1 MPGRRCHTDC
11 VERPLSRALR
21 ALGACVGSH
30 PWPFLLLP
38 LALSAGLGAGFMHL
52 KAREANDIE
61 EQFTPVK
68 GPAKS
73 ERRLVQTDFPT
84 DDSRR
89 FSAQRLSTE
98 GSYAA
103 IIAVAAPGK
112 DSILTPEAF
121 AELLALDAAV
131 RRGAGFSFEE
141 VCARS
146 GPGGNCTSP
155 NPLLSAVQGNP
166 DLIQT
171 LLPKLTF
178 PLFMGRFPLGPF
190 LGGVALHPGD
200 HPSRP
205 VRAAKALRLLYFL
218 QEDHAGPM
226 EQSKRWL
233 HDFLDSAPQ
242 LLRSL
247 KLTSLEVAYFTSLSR
262 QQEFEKNS
270 KEVIPF
276 FSITYTLTIFFSIMS
291 CSRFDCVRTKVWV
304 AAFGVLSSGLS
315 VLSSFGLLLFC
326 GVPFVITAANAP
338 FLILGVGIDDMF
350 ILVSCWQH
358 TRVKDSIRNR
368 MADTYAEAAVSITIT
383 TLTDVL
389 AFYIGIATSFQSVQS
404 FCIYTGTAFVFC
416 YIYNLSF
423 LGAVLALNGRRE
435 ESNRHWLTFM
445 KVNREPQDSQ
455 GCLYNICCVG
465 GSFDESNEAEPEH
478 PMNGF
483 FRKYYGP
490 FLVQSWT
497 KAVVVILYLIYL
509 GSCIYGCIQIKEG
522 IYLRNLAS
530 DHSYV
535 VPYYDWEKEY
545 FSGYGPRVMV
555 VVTESV
561 AYWDPSVRKDI
572 ENCMEALENSSYV
585 DAKLSESWLKIYE
598 SIAQRMPININDSN
612 VFIDNLS
619 VLFKANPD
627 SEWDINYNVTEV
639 SASRFFIQTVNVT
652 TAVDEKILLNEL
664 RDLAEDCKIP
674 MIVYHPAFIYFD
686 QYLVI
691 IQNTIQNILIA
702 TGVMLLISLLLI
714 PHPICSL
721 WVTFAIASVI
731 VGVAGF
737 MTYWNVNLDSISM
750 INLVICIGFSVD
762 FSAHISYAFVS
773 SEKPSGNEK
782 AVDAL
787 YHLGYPVLQ
796 GAVSTV
802 LGVAVLS
809 MATTYIFRTFFKI
822 MFLVI
827 LFGAAHGLIFIPV
840 FLTLFGFCSS
850 SSQTQYP
857 ISKQPSAMEGS
868 HTSNG
873 KGMPL
878 SHVQSDP
885 ISSWKLGRN
894 SPS

>member
-1 MPGRRCHTDC
+1 MPSRRCHTDC
-11 VERPLSRALR
+11 VERPLSHALR

-38 LALSAGLGAGFMHL
+38 LALSAALGAGFMHL

-61 EQFTPVK
+61 AQFTPIG
-68 GPAKS
+68 GPAKN
-73 ERRLVQTDFPT
+73 ERSLVQKDFPT
-84 DDSRR
+84 NDSQR
-89 FSAQRLSTE
+89 FSAQRLTTE

-103 IIAVAAPGK
+103 LIAVGEG
-112 DSILTPEAF
+112 SILTREAF
-121 AELLALDAAV
+121 AELLALDKAV
-131 RRGAGFSFEE
+131 RELRSETGLSFEE
-141 VCARS
+141 VCAKI
-146 GPGGNCTSP
+146 GPDGNCSSP
-155 NPLLSAVQGNP
+155 NPLLSAVQGDP
-166 DLIQT
+166 ARIEA
-171 LLPKLTF
+171 LLPNLTF
-178 PLFMGRFPLGPF
+178 PLFMGRVPLGLF
-190 LGGVALHPGD
+190 LGGVTLDPGV
-200 HPSRP
+200 PPARP
-205 VRAAKALRLLYFL
+205 VRAAKAVRLLYFL
-218 QEDHAGPM
+218 QEDHAGPK
-226 EQSKRWL
+226 EESQRWI
-233 HDFLDSAPQ
+233 HTFLQRAPQ

-247 KLTSLEVAYFTSLSR
+247 NLTSLKVAYFTSLSR

-276 FSITYTLTIFFSIMS
+276 FSITYTLTIFFSIIS

-326 GVPFVITAANAP
+326 GVPFVVTAANAP

-358 TRVKDSIRNR
+358 TRVKDSIKNR
-368 MADTYAEAAVSITIT
+368 LADTYAEAAVSITIT

-389 AFYIGIATSFQSVQS
+389 AFYVGIATSFPSVQS

-416 YIYNLSF
+416 YIYNLTF
-423 LGAVLALNGRRE
+423 LGAILALNGKRE

-445 KVNREPQDSQ
+445 KVKSEPQDSQ
-455 GCLYNICCVG
+455 GQLYNICCVG
-465 GSFDESNEAEPEH
+465 GSFDESSEAESEH

-490 FLVQSWT
+490 FLVQSWS

-522 IYLRNLAS
+522 IDLRNLAS

-535 VPYYDWEKEY
+535 VQYYDWEKEY

-585 DAKLSESWLKIYE
+585 DAKLSESWLRVYE
-598 SIAQRMPININDSN
+598 GVAPRMSINLNDRN
-612 VFIDNLS
+612 VFIGNLS
-619 VLFKANPD
+619 VLFRINPD
-627 SEWDINYNVTEV
+627 YKWDVDYNDTEIA
-639 SASRFFIQTVNVT
+639 ASRFFIQTVNVT

-664 RDLAEDCKIP
+664 RDLAEGCKIP
-674 MIVYHPAFIYFD
+674 LIVYHPAFIYFD

-691 IQNTIQNILIA
+691 TQNTIQNILIA

-796 GAVSTV
+796 GAASTV

-840 FLTLFGFCSS
+840 FLTLFGFCGS
-850 SSQTQYP
+850 SSQSPYP
-857 ISKQPSAMEGS
+857 VSKQPSAMEGF
-868 HTSNG
+868 HTSDG
-873 KGMPL
+873 KGMPR
-878 SHVQSDP
+878 SPVQSDP
-885 ISSWKLGRN
+885 VSCWKLGRF